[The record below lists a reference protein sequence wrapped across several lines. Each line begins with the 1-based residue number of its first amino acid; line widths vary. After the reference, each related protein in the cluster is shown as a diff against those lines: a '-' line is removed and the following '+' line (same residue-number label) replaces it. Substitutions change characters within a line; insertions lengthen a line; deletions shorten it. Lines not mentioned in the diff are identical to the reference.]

1 MGTDKNTDLDYQPLQ
16 PTSTTN
22 LYNQISWPALVKTA
36 FAVSAVTPP
45 RVSASAMDALAVYTI
60 VTSAPKRNEPTEPT
74 HRFGRRLA
82 PSSTD
87 CSGVQLLHTLQFEKG
102 MILQHD

>member
-1 MGTDKNTDLDYQPLQ
+1 MGTDTNTDLDYRPLQ

-22 LYNQISWPALVKTA
+22 LYNQISWPALVKAA
-36 FAVSAVTPP
+36 FAGSAVTPP

-74 HRFGRRLA
+74 PPIWTSPGPQFHGLFWSPTFA
-82 PSSTD
+82 YPSVREGYDTST
-87 CSGVQLLHTLQFEKG
+87 
-102 MILQHD
+102 